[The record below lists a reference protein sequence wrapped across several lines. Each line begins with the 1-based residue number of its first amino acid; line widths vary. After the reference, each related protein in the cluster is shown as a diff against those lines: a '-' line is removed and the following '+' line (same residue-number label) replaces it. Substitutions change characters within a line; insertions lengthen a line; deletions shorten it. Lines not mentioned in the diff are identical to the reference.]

1 MRTNSGSV
9 SIAAPQFGHCR
20 GFIAHAKAMNGRET
34 AAQTMI
40 TKIIAIACLQSSGLN
55 GLLRLRRPQV
65 SGPTGPNPRLPMES
79 TREHEVSMDEITA
92 LAKRRG
98 FIFQSSEIYGGI
110 GGFYDYG
117 PLGAILKRN
126 VKNAWWRDTVELR
139 DDVVGFD
146 SSIIMHPLTW
156 KASGHVD
163 AFHDRMVDCKVC
175 KHRFRADHLKIARPV
190 PGLRQQKFIYRAA
203 QLQFDDEDARRADG
217 RHGVGSVPAPETAQ
231 GIFVNFK
238 NIYQTARKKPPFGI
252 AQIGKSFRNEITPG
266 NFTFRVREFEQAEL
280 EYFVP
285 DDGNDIEVFKDWVE
299 RRKQWYSNYGIK
311 PERLRFYEL
320 TPQERPHYAKAG
332 IDVEYLFPWGWGEL
346 ESIAHRGTY
355 DLDAHMQLSGKDLQF
370 FDEAAKKKYTP
381 LLIESSAGMDRT
393 TLTFLIDA
401 YENET
406 SVDPERQGNASASCC
421 TSTRTS
427 RPFKSPCSRWR
438 ATSRSWS
445 RKRARIEERLRP
457 TYRTQYDEGN
467 IGQLYRRQDEIG
479 TPFCLTVDYDTLEDR
494 AVTVRERDSMRQDR
508 IAIDSLPGF
517 LRDKVG

>member
-1 MRTNSGSV
+1 M
-9 SIAAPQFGHCR
+9 
-20 GFIAHAKAMNGRET
+20 ET
-34 AAQTMI
+34 Q
-40 TKIIAIACLQSSGLN
+40 Q
-55 GLLRLRRPQV
+55 Q
-65 SGPTGPNPRLPMES
+65 
-79 TREHEVSMDEITA
+79 VSMDEITA

-117 PLGAILKRN
+117 PLGAVLKRN

-139 DDVVGFD
+139 DDVVAFD

-156 KASGHVD
+156 KASGHID

-175 KHRFRADHLKIARPV
+175 KHRFRADHLKSLEQCPDCGSKNSFTEPRNFNLMMKTHVGPMEDTASEAF
-190 PGLRQQKFIYRAA
+190 LR
-203 QLQFDDEDARRADG
+203 
-217 RHGVGSVPAPETAQ
+217 PETAQ

-238 NIYQTARKKPPFGI
+238 NIYQTARKRPPFGI

-285 DDGNDIEVFKDWVE
+285 DDGNDLEVFKDWVE
-299 RRKQWYSNYGIK
+299 RRKRWYSQYGVK
-311 PERLRFYEL
+311 PEKLRFYEL
-320 TPQERPHYAKAG
+320 TPEERPHYAKAG

-355 DLDAHMQLSGKDLQF
+355 DLDAHMQLSGKDLQY

-381 LLIESSAGMDRT
+381 LLVEASAGMDRT

-401 YENET
+401 YEKERLTDASGKET
-406 SVDPERQGNASASCC
+406 ERVVLHFHPHIAPVQVAVFSLARNKPELVEQA
-421 TSTRTS
+421 
-427 RPFKSPCSRWR
+427 R
-438 ATSRSWS
+438 A
-445 RKRARIEERLRP
+445 IEEHLRS

-479 TPFCLTVDYDTLEDR
+479 TPFCLTVDYDTLQDR
-494 AVTVRERDSMRQDR
+494 AVTVRDRDSMAQDR
-508 IAIDSLPGF
+508 IAIDALPGF
-517 LRDKVG
+517 LREKIG